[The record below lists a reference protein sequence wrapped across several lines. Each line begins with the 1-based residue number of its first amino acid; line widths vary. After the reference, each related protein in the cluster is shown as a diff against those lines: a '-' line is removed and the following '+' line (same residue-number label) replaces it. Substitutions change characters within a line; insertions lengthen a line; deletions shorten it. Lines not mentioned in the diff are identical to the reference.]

1 MNDWLNFDW
10 ERRARSG
17 IPEAVLGTGK
27 TAEQVLAI
35 ARAAVSRNARLL
47 FTRLSDEQR
56 ETLRR
61 AELPG
66 VEVYNDSA
74 TASTGRLE
82 ANSDLSGRIG
92 VVAAGSS
99 DLSVAREAERTLWFH
114 GADEVPFV
122 MDVGVAGLWRLMARI
137 EELRALKV
145 IVAVAGMEGALFS
158 VLAGQVPGL
167 VIAVPTSVG
176 YGVSADGRAALHSAL
191 ASCSPGVVAVNVDNG
206 FGGAIAA
213 IKAAASS

>member
-176 YGVSADGRAALHSAL
+176 YGVSGDGRAALHSAL

-213 IKAAASS
+213 IKAVASS

>member
-66 VEVYNDSA
+66 
-74 TASTGRLE
+74 
-82 ANSDLSGRIG
+82 
-92 VVAAGSS
+92 
-99 DLSVAREAERTLWFH
+99 
-114 GADEVPFV
+114 P
-122 MDVGVAGLWRLMARI
+122 
-137 EELRALKV
+137 
-145 IVAVAGMEGALFS
+145 
-158 VLAGQVPGL
+158 QVP
-167 VIAVPTSVG
+167 
-176 YGVSADGRAALHSAL
+176 
-191 ASCSPGVVAVNVDNG
+191 
-206 FGGAIAA
+206 
-213 IKAAASS
+213 

>member
-1 MNDWLNFDW
+1 MNDWLNFYW

-66 VEVYNDSA
+66 VEVHNDSA

-213 IKAAASS
+213 IKAVASS

>member
-1 MNDWLNFDW
+1 MNEWLNFDW

-27 TAEQVLAI
+27 TAAQVLAI
-35 ARAAVSRNARLL
+35 AQAALAKNANVL

-61 AELPG
+61 AELSG
-66 VEVYNDSA
+66 LELHSDSA
-74 TASTGRLE
+74 TASTGRLA
-82 ANSDLSGRIG
+82 ANADLSGRIG

-114 GADEVPFV
+114 GVEEIPFV
-122 MDVGVAGLWRLMARI
+122 IDVGVAGLWRLMARI

-176 YGVSADGRAALHSAL
+176 YGVSANGQAALHSAL

-213 IKAAASS
+213 MKAVGSP